1 MEDHKNIDIEE
12 DKHVEEDK
20 HIEEDK
26 HVDIGTSKEWNTC
39 CSHSSVNFI
48 KYITTVSMSVIVLI
62 FCIVM
67 IYSNPQNDNSIYFS
81 LLSSIISIYIP
92 NPTLDNDV
100 NNK

>member
-1 MEDHKNIDIEE
+1 MEEQKNIDI
-12 DKHVEEDK
+12 DEDK
-20 HIEEDK
+20 HIDN
-26 HVDIGTSKEWNTC
+26 DIDTSKEWSTC
-39 CSHSSVNFI
+39 CSNSSVNFI

-92 NPTLDNDV
+92 NPTLDN
-100 NNK
+100 NPNEK

>member
-1 MEDHKNIDIEE
+1 MEEQKNIDIEE
-12 DKHVEEDK
+12 DKHIDN
-20 HIEEDK
+20 
-26 HVDIGTSKEWNTC
+26 DIDTSKVWNTC

-92 NPTLDNDV
+92 NPTLDNDT
-100 NNK
+100 NEK